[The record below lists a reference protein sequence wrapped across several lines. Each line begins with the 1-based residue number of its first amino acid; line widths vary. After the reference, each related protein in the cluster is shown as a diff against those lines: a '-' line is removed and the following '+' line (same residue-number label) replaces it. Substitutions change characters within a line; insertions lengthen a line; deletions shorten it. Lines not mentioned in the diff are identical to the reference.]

1 MQANQLQVCMD
12 MTAQGAIKK
21 ISNSSDVI
29 WDEVLSFESVQFQ
42 RVGRYL
48 QRRAC
53 GYVFFSSDGSTAR
66 LDDLAN
72 AMARSCYFMLDVC
85 VDERPLDS
93 QVRPIR
99 VLWPFIDALAQSTPE
114 QRQRIL
120 LERAVRTAQPA
131 QKRLRKI

>member
-1 MQANQLQVCMD
+1 
-12 MTAQGAIKK
+12 MTAQDAIKE
-21 ISNSSDVI
+21 IACSSDLI
-29 WDEVLSFESVQFQ
+29 WDEVLSLESVQFH

-53 GYVFFSSDGSTAR
+53 GYVFFSSDGSTAL

-72 AMARSCYFMLDVC
+72 AMARSCYIMLDVC

-114 QRQRIL
+114 QRQKIL
-120 LERAVRTAQPA
+120 LERAVRGAQPA